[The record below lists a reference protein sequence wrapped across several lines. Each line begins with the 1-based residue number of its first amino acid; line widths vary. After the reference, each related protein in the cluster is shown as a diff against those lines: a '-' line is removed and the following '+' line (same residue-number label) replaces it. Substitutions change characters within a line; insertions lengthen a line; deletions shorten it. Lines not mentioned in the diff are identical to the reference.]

1 MGFLNLLLIIVISVL
16 LFVMIIVVH
25 EFGHF
30 IIAKLCG
37 VRVNEFAIGMGPKL
51 LKFQGKE
58 TLYTIRLI
66 PIGGFCAMEGEDT
79 ESDDPKAF
87 CSKKVWQ
94 RFLIVAAGA
103 VFNIVLGLIFMIIIT
118 AQNPVY
124 ASTTIS
130 YFADTAVSNQ
140 GENCLMLEDKVL
152 EVNGYDVYCAQDLEY
167 GLQFDPDNNGVM
179 DFTVLR
185 DGEKVAL
192 NGVNFNVR
200 EDEEYGKITEID
212 FKVLPIERNVWS
224 VISQSSLNTLS
235 SIRMIFHSLFRLV
248 TFQVG
253 ANELAGPVGTAT
265 IIGEVA
271 SAGFKIDF
279 MSGINNILNIMALI
293 TVNLGIFNLLPLPA
307 LDGGRLV
314 FLIVEGIRRKPIKNE
329 AAVHAIGF
337 ALLIL
342 LMVFVTYNDI
352 VRLIKGV

>member
-1 MGFLNLLLIIVISVL
+1 MSFLYTLLIILISVL

-30 IIAKLCG
+30 IMAKLCG
-37 VRVNEFAIGMGPKL
+37 VRVNEFAIGMGPKIF
-51 LKFQGKE
+51 KKQGKE
-58 TLYTIRLI
+58 TLYTIRCI
-66 PIGGFCAMEGEDT
+66 PIGGFCSMEGEDT
-79 ESDDPKAF
+79 ESDDPRAF

-94 RFLIVAAGA
+94 RFLIVVAGA

-118 AQNPVY
+118 AQSSAY

-130 YFADTAVSNQ
+130 YFAEDSITNQ
-140 GENCLMLEDKVL
+140 GENALQIGDKVL
-152 EVNGYDVYCAQDLEY
+152 EVNGYKVYCAQDLEF
-167 GLQFDPDNNGVM
+167 GLQFDPDNNGKM

-185 DGEKVAL
+185 DGKKVNL
-192 NGVNFNVR
+192 SGVNFKTR
-200 EDEEYGKITEID
+200 EDENYGQITVID
-212 FKVLPIERNVWS
+212 FKVLPIERNVWT
-224 VISQSSLNTLS
+224 VIKQSSLNTFS
-235 SIRMIFHSLFRLV
+235 SIRMIFYSLFRLI
-248 TFQVG
+248 TFQSG

-293 TVNLGIFNLLPLPA
+293 TVNLGIFNLLPIPA

-314 FLIVEGIRRKPIKNE
+314 FLIIEGIRRKPIKHE
-329 AAVHAIGF
+329 WVAHSIGF

-342 LMVFVTYNDI
+342 LMLFVTYNDI
-352 VRLIKGV
+352 IRLIKGV